1 MTSERALRQ
10 ARPRL
15 RVDLADAGILDPDCG
30 AATASFRQKAI
41 AQAVA
46 QLRSGRDLR
55 AAGDPVIARAGM
67 LRVDQKREGAA
78 PADLVAVANAEH
90 ALRIRRPVDPV
101 VGEVPAIGGL
111 ADRRQDVFEL
121 DASLGVIAEARDAVA
136 ALRTRRRLGIR
147 LGKLLRGCTQL
158 TAPIIP
164 RFLYRSAFWRLAYWP
179 TPYATRLK
187 KA

>member
-1 MTSERALRQ
+1 
-10 ARPRL
+10 
-15 RVDLADAGILDPDCG
+15 
-30 AATASFRQKAI
+30 
-41 AQAVA
+41 
-46 QLRSGRDLR
+46 
-55 AAGDPVIARAGM
+55 M

-90 ALRIRRPVDPV
+90 ALRIGRPVDPV

-158 TAPIIP
+158 TAPSSHDSYMKRLLAP
-164 RFLYRSAFWRLAYWP
+164 RLLAD
-179 TPYATRLK
+179 TLRNKT
-187 KA
+187 